1 MTIDE
6 VIHDARQAG
15 WNVSTYNVNRY
26 GGPSERLIYF
36 SRETGRKYSRKH
48 YEENKAAY
56 LARASER
63 NKREYYEKKEIVKRL
78 KSQPCMDC
86 GREYPW
92 YCMEFDHRNP
102 SEKRAAVS
110 TLVLE
115 STGMPRFMAEVAKCD
130 VVCANC
136 HCARTHLRREAG
148 WVDDSTKEA
157 G

>member
-1 MTIDE
+1 MMKQCKGCGQDKPIE
-6 VIHDARQAG
+6 EYAWKNKVKGVRQH
-15 WNVSTYNVNRY
+15 RC
-26 GGPSERLIYF
+26 PPCM
-36 SRETGRKYSRKH
+36 RKYSRKH